1 MQTCAPQSPRAL
13 AHLSS
18 LLRTVDWQKL
28 EREDG
33 EQNVPIGKII
43 GVTMVL
49 SPYVE
54 ELLRELS
61 ASRPLRRIL
70 LSSRQGTLVKCK
82 ESTPLKPASSTCS
95 SDFARC

>member
-1 MQTCAPQSPRAL
+1 MYPSLPGPWRTCL
-13 AHLSS
+13 LC

-49 SPYVE
+49 LPYVE
-54 ELLRELS
+54 EELLGELS
-61 ASRPLRRIL
+61 AS
-70 LSSRQGTLVKCK
+70 
-82 ESTPLKPASSTCS
+82 
-95 SDFARC
+95 